1 MNQIIPGKSGST
13 WKVLLVA
20 GVIALILGGAIA
32 YYYRPIPLPPPPQ
45 VAQTDAHLQAVPEAI
60 RESLRRVESLT
71 EKVRKEVSGIRA
83 TAKKEVAALPPNGV
97 ADGLNGELARFRGVE
112 VRTGRLDNP

>member
-1 MNQIIPGKSGST
+1 MSQIIPEQSGST

-20 GVIALILGGAIA
+20 GVIALILGGMIA
-32 YYYRPIPLPPPPQ
+32 YMNQPVPLPPQ
-45 VAQTDAHLQAVPEAI
+45 SYQTDAAAQAIPEAV

-83 TAKKEVAALPPNGV
+83 TAKKEVSALPPDGV
-97 ADGLNGELARFRGVE
+97 ADGLNDELSRFRGVA
-112 VRTGRLDNP
+112 VRAGRLDNP

>member
-32 YYYRPIPLPPPPQ
+32 YYYRPIPLPPPQQ

-60 RESLRRVESLT
+60 RESIRRVEELT
-71 EKVRKEVSGIRA
+71 DRVRREVSGIRA
-83 TAKKEVAALPPNGV
+83 TSKKEVAALPPDGV
-97 ADGLNGELARFRGVE
+97 ADGLNDELASFRGVA
-112 VRTGRLDNP
+112 VRAGRMDNP